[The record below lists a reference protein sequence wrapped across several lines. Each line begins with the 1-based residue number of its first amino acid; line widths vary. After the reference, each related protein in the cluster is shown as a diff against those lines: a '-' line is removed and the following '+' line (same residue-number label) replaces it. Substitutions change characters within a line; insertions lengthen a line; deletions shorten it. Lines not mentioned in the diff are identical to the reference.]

1 MYFDKEPICWNN
13 FDPSVIYFKK
23 GLVTKGLDSELN
35 LISWKTKTEFYKNY
49 EKGVFVQFVNTKD
62 DYPTAHI
69 NFHKKESD
77 RNIDNLVYLY
87 SHHQAYQFQR
97 NAQGSWVSVPKGS
110 AKSID
115 EGYGIEMFSMTS
127 RTPIEFQEQIQIVL
141 SVRKCLVDMILP
153 HNQKKML
160 TRVA

>member
-77 RNIDNLVYLY
+77 RSIDNLVYLY
-87 SHHQAYQFQR
+87 SHHQAYHF
-97 NAQGSWVSVPKGS
+97 
-110 AKSID
+110 
-115 EGYGIEMFSMTS
+115 
-127 RTPIEFQEQIQIVL
+127 
-141 SVRKCLVDMILP
+141 
-153 HNQKKML
+153 
-160 TRVA
+160 